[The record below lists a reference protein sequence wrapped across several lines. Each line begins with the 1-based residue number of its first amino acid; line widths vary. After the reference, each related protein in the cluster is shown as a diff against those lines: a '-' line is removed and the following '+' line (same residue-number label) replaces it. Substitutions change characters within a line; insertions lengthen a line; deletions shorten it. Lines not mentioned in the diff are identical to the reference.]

1 MAVIVLATDTRATYD
16 DVASVYAPIAV
27 AVFVIVVG
35 AIGLLVWRG
44 RRRAAPAGTP
54 RERPL
59 AEGAYVGLLAVIVA
73 VLVTVTFTGQ
83 GKIDAAAKEPGLPID
98 VVAAKWDWRFIYPGT
113 GIVRTASPGTP
124 ATLVVPAGREI
135 RFSAT
140 SRDVLHGFDIPER
153 KFQRTLVPEREAH
166 FAIVFP
172 KPGTLDGGV
181 CSFFC
186 GLGHADMRF
195 QVQVL
200 SPAAFD
206 AWLRARRS
214 GA

>member
-1 MAVIVLATDTRATYD
+1 MAVTALATDTRATYE
-16 DVASVYAPIAV
+16 DVATVYAPIAA

-35 AIGLLVWRG
+35 AIGFLVWRG
-44 RRRAAPAGTP
+44 RRRATPATTP
-54 RERPL
+54 RERPI
-59 AEGAYVGLLAVIVA
+59 AEAVYVGGLAVIVA
-73 VLVTVTFTGQ
+73 VLVTVTFTAQ
-83 GKIDAAAKEPGLPID
+83 GKIDAAAKEPGLAVD

-113 GIVRTASPGTP
+113 GVVRTGSAGSP

-140 SRDVLHGFDIPER
+140 SHDVLHGFYIPER
-153 KFQRTLVPEREAH
+153 RFQRTLVPERQAH
-166 FAIVFP
+166 FSIVFP
-172 KPGTLDGGV
+172 RTGTLDSGV

-214 GA
+214 EA